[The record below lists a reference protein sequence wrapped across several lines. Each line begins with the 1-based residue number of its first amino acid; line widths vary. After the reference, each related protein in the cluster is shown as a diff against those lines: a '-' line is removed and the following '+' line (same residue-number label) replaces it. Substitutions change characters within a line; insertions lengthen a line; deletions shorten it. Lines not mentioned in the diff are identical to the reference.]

1 MLCHLGGGHSRTYAY
16 QPDLAPKKEPNQR
29 SPRPMRNLFTVAALL
44 AMTKYFL
51 LDSLPIQVIL
61 KSEANVTAI
70 ICCVVALLAIA
81 IPCLM
86 VKR

>member
-1 MLCHLGGGHSRTYAY
+1 
-16 QPDLAPKKEPNQR
+16 
-29 SPRPMRNLFTVAALL
+29 MRNLFTVAALL